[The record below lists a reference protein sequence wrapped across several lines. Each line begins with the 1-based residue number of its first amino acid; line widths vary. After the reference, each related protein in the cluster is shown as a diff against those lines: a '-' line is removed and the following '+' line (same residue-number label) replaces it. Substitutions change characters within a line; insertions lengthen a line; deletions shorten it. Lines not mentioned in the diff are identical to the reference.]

1 VPGRCINTRPAITNI
16 QPEKQYVYD
25 NKTHI
30 IKTMSEQPST
40 GIAERIQEARN
51 RLNLSQSQAAAE
63 WGISKRTLQQ
73 WEQTRREPRGL
84 YREKIEAIL
93 SKAEREPKRKP
104 RPGVR

>member
-16 QPEKQYVYD
+16 QPLNQYVYD

-40 GIAERIQEARN
+40 RLAERIKEARN
-51 RLNLSQSQAAAE
+51 RLNLSQSQAAEE

-73 WEQTRREPRGL
+73 WEQARREPHGL
-84 YREKIEAIL
+84 YREKIESIL
-93 SKAEREPKRKP
+93 ASSSPKRKP
-104 RPGVR
+104 RPGIR